1 MFAPV
6 WATRLSR
13 KPHSLWPWLDCL
25 AADMPFRVGSMP
37 QESYDYDLLV
47 IGSGPAGKRAAIQ
60 GAKLE
65 KRVAVVERT
74 TVLGGVSVN
83 LGTIPSKTLREAALE
98 LSGYRS
104 REFYGASYT
113 VKQNITMQDLLVR
126 TNKVIHHEI
135 DVTRHQL
142 MRNGVEVIPAA
153 ASFAGPDTVRLD
165 YSDGSTSRTVKAQSI
180 VIACGTDTTRDS
192 HVPFDGTHIFTSD
205 EVMQL
210 DRLPRTLAVVGAG
223 VIGCEYASIFAALGV
238 RVTLIDKR
246 DRLLPFVDHEIVDEF
261 CHHLRE
267 DRVTLRLNESVGRLE
282 IIEDEHGP
290 RVRLHLDSG
299 KTIITEKALY
309 SVGRTGAT
317 SKLNLAEAGL
327 TADNR
332 GRLVVDEH
340 YRTQVPG
347 IYAVGDMIG
356 FPALA
361 STSMEQGRLA
371 VCDAFGVKAQSV
383 PERFPY
389 GIYAVPEISMVGR
402 NEEELSEAATPYEI
416 GKARYKEIARGQIL
430 GDVTGLLKLIFHS
443 ETRQLLGVHIIG
455 EGASELIHIGQAVLS
470 FDGKIDY
477 FIETV
482 FNYPTLAECYKVA
495 AFDGINRLGI
505 FEEEVSSV

>member
-1 MFAPV
+1 VQAYGILHPGWRFGAGHEGMSGDAF
-6 WATRLSR
+6 
-13 KPHSLWPWLDCL
+13 
-25 AADMPFRVGSMP
+25 
-37 QESYDYDLLV
+37 DYDLLV
-47 IGSGPAGKRAAIQ
+47 IGSGPAGQRAAIQ
-60 GAKLE
+60 GAKLD
-65 KRVAVVERT
+65 KKVAIVERK
-74 TVLGGVSVN
+74 TVLGGCSVN
-83 LGTIPSKTLREAALE
+83 LGTIPSKTLREAALD
-98 LSGYRS
+98 LCGYRA

-113 VKQNITMQDLLVR
+113 VKQHITMQDLLFR
-126 TNKVIHHEI
+126 TNRVIQHEL

-142 MRNGVEVIPAA
+142 MRNDVELVAA
-153 ASFAGPDTVRLD
+153 TASFVAPNALRLD
-165 YSDGSTSRTVKAQSI
+165 YVDGTGSRTVKAQKI
-180 VIACGTDTTRDS
+180 VIAAGAETTRDP
-192 HVPFDGTHIFTSD
+192 HIPFDGEKIFTSD
-205 EVMQL
+205 DVLDL

-246 DRLLPFVDHEIVDEF
+246 DRLMPFVDREIVDEF

-267 DRVTLRLNESVGRLE
+267 NRATLRLNESVEKLE
-282 IIEDEHGP
+282 IVEDEHGA
-290 RVRLHLDSG
+290 RVRIHLDSG
-299 KTIITEKALY
+299 KTIIAEKALY
-309 SVGRTGAT
+309 SVGRTGAA

-327 TADNR
+327 EPDNR
-332 GRLVVDEH
+332 GRLKVDEH
-340 YRTQVPG
+340 YRTQVPD

-371 VCDAFGVKAQSV
+371 ACHAFGVRAQSV

-389 GIYAVPEISMVGR
+389 GIYAVPEISTVGK
-402 NEEELSEAATPYEI
+402 NEEELTEAGIPYEV

-430 GDVTGLLKLIFHS
+430 GDVTGLLKLIFHG

-470 FDGKIDY
+470 FGGKIDY
-477 FIETV
+477 FIDTV

-505 FEEEVSSV
+505 FEPDATEIP